1 MTLFKKIILLV
12 FMAGIVASC
21 DNVVDVDQPGV
32 LNADAAYQTVGD
44 LEQGLLGVY
53 AQLDVSS
60 EIRFNASFTDEV
72 SIGIENGGQDVG
84 GLYNFVLNSGTPGP
98 EAIWTT
104 NYDAINAATRLI
116 AAAENIEPSGDYNS
130 ILGQAYAIRAF
141 AHMKLMTYFAED
153 MTDNSSLGVIA
164 VSEVPEITD
173 APERSTTGEVYT
185 LISNDLSEAE
195 SLIPSSLS
203 ETTRFTQDAIT
214 AMRARIAAYRGN
226 YGTAE
231 TESQEL
237 IDKYDLADQQEYL
250 SMFRNDTD
258 GEVIFK
264 LDRTV
269 GDPYDGQ
276 GTTANATAGG
286 WAGAVF
292 AFTGPDIAGA
302 PYLEMG
308 RTLYNLLDQADIR
321 YDVNVSSSSQFDS
334 GYPNN
339 TTAESFSNND
349 IIPIDKYRGS
359 VPGENQPLMNDLKIF
374 RVSEMLLINAEAEV
388 AENGDLAEAA
398 TLIKQL
404 RDARYGSAQPLPTYN
419 SEQEAYADILEERR
433 RELAFEGHRWVD
445 LGRLGVRANAGIDRE
460 ELDCT
465 LYGACQGAPVPGNDH
480 RYRFPIPLVELNG
493 NSEITQNPE
502 Y

>member
-1 MTLFKKIILLV
+1 
-12 FMAGIVASC
+12 MAGIVASC

-388 AENGDLAEAA
+388 AENGDLGEAA

-445 LGRLGVRANAGIDRE
+445 LGRLGARANAGIDRE
-460 ELDCT
+460 EFDCT

>member
-388 AENGDLAEAA
+388 AENGDLGEAA

-445 LGRLGVRANAGIDRE
+445 LGRLGARANAGIDRE
-460 ELDCT
+460 EFDCT